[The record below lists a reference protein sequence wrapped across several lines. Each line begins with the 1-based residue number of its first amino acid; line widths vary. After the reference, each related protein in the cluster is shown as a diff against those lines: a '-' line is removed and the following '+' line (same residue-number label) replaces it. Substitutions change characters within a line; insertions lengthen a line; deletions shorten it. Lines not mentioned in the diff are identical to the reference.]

1 MEVSLLEVLVLAG
14 AGAAGGYLAG
24 LVGVGGGI
32 IYGPVLLFY
41 FRAVG
46 IEDPLLTPLTVGTS
60 LLCVTAAAVSGVF
73 SQRRTGAIRW
83 RIALASGGVAALTTL
98 LTGRFI
104 TTAPWYDRQIFQL
117 VLGVILVWVVVRML
131 RPRRLAPDDPIAGD
145 APSRPGWGPLA
156 GIGAGVGVL
165 VAAAGVGGGVLLVPL
180 YSGLL
185 RLPLKTAMATS
196 LAAILVVSLA
206 GVGTYVALGLG
217 VESPAGVVGYVD
229 FWRGMLLGLPA
240 IATARMGV
248 WTARRVEV
256 RYVRYTFATVA
267 ALVAA
272 RLIWEAVSG

>member
-1 MEVSLLEVLVLAG
+1 VELPLLEVLLLAG

-41 FRAVG
+41 YRAIG

-60 LLCVTAAAVSGVF
+60 LLCVCAAAISGVF

-83 RIALASGGVAALTTL
+83 RIALASGAVAAVTTL

-104 TTAPWYDRQIFQL
+104 TTAPWYDRQIFQI
-117 VLGVILVWVVVRML
+117 VLGAILVWVVIRML
-131 RPRRLAPDDPIAGD
+131 RPRRLAPDAPIAGD
-145 APSRPGWGPLA
+145 GPARPGLAPLA

-185 RLPLKTAMATS
+185 KLPLKTAMATS
-196 LAAILVVSLA
+196 LAAILVVSVA
-206 GVGTYVALGLG
+206 GVGTYVGLGLG
-217 VESPAGVVGYVD
+217 AEAPAGVLGYVD
-229 FWRGMLLGLPA
+229 FYRGMLLGLPA

-248 WTARRVEV
+248 WTARRVEARVV
-256 RYVRYTFATVA
+256 RYVFAAVA
-267 ALVAA
+267 AIVAM
-272 RLIWEAVSG
+272 RLIWEGIAG